1 MCRYFYL
8 IDSLHSI
15 LHNRSSALGT
25 SSKPDWRDALLTA
38 LRLDIPG
45 WLDELDTLCE
55 NLEDVELVGSLGD
68 MENVLGVGG
77 LVRERGYSDLED
89 LAKKLLVG

>member
-8 IDSLHSI
+8 INSLHSI
-15 LHNRSSALGT
+15 LHNRCSAHGP
-25 SSKPDWRDALLTA
+25 SSKSDWRDALLAA

-45 WLDELDTLCE
+45 WLDELDTLGE
-55 NLEDVELVGSLGD
+55 NLEDVELVGSLGA

-77 LVRERGYSDLED
+77 LVRERGYSDLEE